1 MSSRTGKQS
10 PFPALQEGGL
20 DFKVLALSILP
31 GATQKVKW
39 LLQTSLGFER
49 RSPVLL
55 ALKALVFGMHGI
67 PDGTS
72 LAEEHWT
79 HGG

>member
-49 RSPVLL
+49 RSPR
-55 ALKALVFGMHGI
+55 ALGI
-67 PDGTS
+67 EGPRLWHAWDPGWNLS
-72 LAEEHWT
+72 R
-79 HGG
+79 